1 MRSWVRFPPGT
12 EFSTCLFTFRHIR
25 SVRNYP
31 IFVSAERTTCI
42 PHCLTANHSSS
53 LCMYHMPFNLSKALS
68 IVVENFMPCRVRWSG
83 CARNLIFEARC
94 RARNGSRDQTQMWNR
109 LDWVAYMTTVEY
121 KETGSCPSWSWVRQI
136 KIRSTT
142 FKKKIK
148 SINKRMLGLPPTYR
162 GFEASWVYIW
172 PHFETCSAPSW
183 GLHHFLSKLITVF
196 FRFSANS
203 LVFGETRRSDFPE
216 YTPLLSLSPRPSSYS
231 KFLPLILNSNDRY
244 LNV

>member
-121 KETGSCPSWSWVRQI
+121 KKTGSCPSWSWVRQI

-142 FKKKIK
+142 FKKKNQIHQQK
-148 SINKRMLGLPPTYR
+148 DVRPAPDLQRFWGKLSLYMASFWDLLCSIMGL
-162 GFEASWVYIW
+162 
-172 PHFETCSAPSW
+172 
-183 GLHHFLSKLITVF
+183 
-196 FRFSANS
+196 
-203 LVFGETRRSDFPE
+203 
-216 YTPLLSLSPRPSSYS
+216 TPLLVQTHNSFFPVFRKQPS
-231 KFLPLILNSNDRY
+231 FWWN
-244 LNV
+244 